1 MSEHNLGIQIEVVP
15 NSMLCSGNRTKTV
28 KNQGTFQTLG
38 WKHKVGG
45 DRRGEISAV
54 GTKCHTMTLL
64 TFCLVEAGV
73 LLIHS
78 KRFFSAKSQNV
89 RLDTEVGKECL
100 WGGGQRQLRTIAL
113 DQQHSNFSTTGEAWI
128 IYWLCRDWEEGAVS
142 FWELPPSHATSPE
155 NSNIRVNKIFDWNF
169 ASLFLFI
176 DIAHDSSSL
185 RDLPK

>member
-100 WGGGQRQLRTIAL
+100 WGGVKDSSEQLLWI
-113 DQQHSNFSTTGEAWI
+113 SNTPISPQPVKLELFTGFVEI
-128 IYWLCRDWEEGAVS
+128 ERKVQFLS
-142 FWELPPSHATSPE
+142 E
-155 NSNIRVNKIFDWNF
+155 NSP
-169 ASLFLFI
+169 
-176 DIAHDSSSL
+176 
-185 RDLPK
+185 LPMLLLQRILT